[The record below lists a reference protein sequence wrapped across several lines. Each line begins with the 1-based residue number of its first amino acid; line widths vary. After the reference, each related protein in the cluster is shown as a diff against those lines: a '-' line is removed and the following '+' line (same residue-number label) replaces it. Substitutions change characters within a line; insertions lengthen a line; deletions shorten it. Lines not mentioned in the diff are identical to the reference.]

1 MKVNCRLWSNQMMA
15 MMIAG
20 TWRKF
25 LCLHWKAPLGEE
37 PGPRSNISPAH
48 TLAEVKDK
56 RKLRI
61 LWFGQEENTSYFSS
75 ITLSS
80 TQTRTLRQAIKT
92 ILLVIHYNIFPV
104 FCMFV
109 CPACPILCDNLYDQM
124 SKVHQVGSNYLPHL
138 PNYHQQ
144 ILHDA
149 PNIKS
154 PRGSLKHL
162 FMGWNFS
169 FGRCHGNITFTVVAH
184 CCAAWCR
191 NSKLYITLQT

>member
-1 MKVNCRLWSNQMMA
+1 MTANCWLW
-15 MMIAG
+15 
-20 TWRKF
+20 W
-25 LCLHWKAPLGEE
+25 W
-37 PGPRSNISPAH
+37 SPAPGGSFCVFIEKLP
-48 TLAEVKDK
+48 LARNQVPIAIYHLRTRLQRSKTKENWEFYDLVK
-56 RKLRI
+56 RKIHLTFPRL
-61 LWFGQEENTSYFSS
+61 LWVPHRHEPWGNQSKLYCFTSIYF
-75 ITLSS
+75 
-80 TQTRTLRQAIKT
+80 
-92 ILLVIHYNIFPV
+92 
-104 FCMFV
+104 FCLFV

-124 SKVHQVGSNYLPHL
+124 SKVHHVGSNYLPHL

-169 FGRCHGNITFTVVAH
+169 FGRCHGNITFTVVTH